1 MPEDYDVN
9 PRTNRRGDRS
19 HHVELKSAT
28 VEYVAP
34 SEYMVRETDNMNN
47 GYCSSRFVHLSP
59 VCSFLSST
67 SRILQYNP
75 VRIYTSLSLFL
86 YLRLSLSLSPSLSP
100 SLPPYL
106 PPPLSI
112 PPSLSFTLTLPSYLP
127 PLPPSLPPSLPSFP
141 PSLPPSPPS
150 LPPSLS
156 PLSLILSPSLSPSG
170 ILGVTCRMLLDH
182 LHKLPGETQNL
193 CFYEMP
199 HN

>member
-67 SRILQYNP
+67 SRILQYNL

-86 YLRLSLSLSPSLSP
+86 YLRLSLSLSLSFSLPISLPHPPLSLPLSPSLSP
-100 SLPPYL
+100 SLP
-106 PPPLSI
+106 I
-112 PPSLSFTLTLPSYLP
+112 
-127 PLPPSLPPSLPSFP
+127 SLPSFS
-141 PSLPPSPPS
+141 PSLPLSS
-150 LPPSLS
+150 LPYSITL
-156 PLSLILSPSLSPSG
+156 PLSFRYSRCDVSYVARSLAQ
-170 ILGVTCRMLLDH
+170 VTR
-182 LHKLPGETQNL
+182 
-193 CFYEMP
+193 
-199 HN
+199 